1 MILLSQSYFPTCT
14 HHTNRKISNHKVAII
29 LSYNKGGLKISPF
42 MTLVDKT
49 NSDMYIDHRLAVPP
63 GQCEMT
69 TSNID

>member
-1 MILLSQSYFPTCT
+1 
-14 HHTNRKISNHKVAII
+14 
-29 LSYNKGGLKISPF
+29 

-49 NSDMYIDHRLAVPP
+49 NSDMYIDHRPAVPP